1 MVTNI
6 LIYLTVIMSV
16 FTAFSGAFANQPI
29 SAMELIESTELKAHQ
44 AQLEKGEIVLITR
57 GKLENDNEL
66 HVAMSLLVPA
76 PLKKTVDKMQNLS
89 SGSNIQGVLAVQ
101 EIKEA
106 ESAKG
111 LRASFSAIA
120 FTPSEIKEAE
130 AMLKVGEYNF
140 SKSDFDFVQ
149 KQLNGTDPKSKNHNN
164 MNQDALLAAMTKAMQ
179 EILKSRYSAYH
190 SQGLNGIE
198 PYGLDEKKQIKPSEE
213 LVWATE
219 SMALL
224 KSRFPAY
231 YECLRNYPQQCAPN
245 LINQFFWVKQ
255 FDGSR
260 PMFGLKHWVLD
271 VNDTYALITERQYYL
286 SHTLNS
292 MQVVIACLPYKEG
305 TLVVLLNQAFTE
317 KVNRTIGKKIAKA
330 IGYGQVEKNI
340 RPIFEA
346 LQAAF
351 KK

>member
-1 MVTNI
+1 
-6 LIYLTVIMSV
+6 
-16 FTAFSGAFANQPI
+16 
-29 SAMELIESTELKAHQ
+29 
-44 AQLEKGEIVLITR
+44 
-57 GKLENDNEL
+57 
-66 HVAMSLLVPA
+66 
-76 PLKKTVDKMQNLS
+76 
-89 SGSNIQGVLAVQ
+89 
-101 EIKEA
+101 
-106 ESAKG
+106 
-111 LRASFSAIA
+111 
-120 FTPSEIKEAE
+120 
-130 AMLKVGEYNF
+130 
-140 SKSDFDFVQ
+140 
-149 KQLNGTDPKSKNHNN
+149 
-164 MNQDALLAAMTKAMQ
+164 
-179 EILKSRYSAYH
+179 
-190 SQGLNGIE
+190 
-198 PYGLDEKKQIKPSEE
+198 
-213 LVWATE
+213 
-219 SMALL
+219 MALL